1 MDMDFVNSNTEEVY
15 IGTNYQEDGHEEG
28 QDKMDVTVDP
38 AEVPEA
44 VHRLI
49 VKESVHKKR
58 AENNEKRRNVTKKI
72 VLYKA
77 RTIRLKD
84 LNKQNIDLE
93 SSNQHPEEGSK
104 EKVVKNS
111 SNDRTE

>member
-58 AENNEKRRNVTKKI
+58 AENNEPVRI
-72 VLYKA
+72 EQKA
-77 RTIRLKD
+77 YNNETVSLDQRA
-84 LNKQNIDLE
+84 
-93 SSNQHPEEGSK
+93 
-104 EKVVKNS
+104 
-111 SNDRTE
+111 